1 VASNL
6 GDGGGVGASTIAVAG
21 RIRQRSWETHGGGAV
36 RWVTAEEW
44 VGLHGGD
51 VRWALYGG

>member
-1 VASNL
+1 
-6 GDGGGVGASTIAVAG
+6 VAG